1 MTQAT
6 DTEFKAR
13 TVTLVREG
21 GQYILK
27 LPRGA
32 GALIP
37 PMCTDWETVT
47 GMRLDEGKQVNIKL
61 RVELCGK
68 VRPRKAPVAP
78 PAPPTEQVRNVRQ
91 AEVRAEPVMGQRW
104 HQLEQVPRHIQ
115 RVADMYQEAMRRCH
129 PRHFEII
136 NNHFE
141 RELQRALEEARH
153 YAEREHMRDQRYQ
166 ELRHRDPGM
175 NFGSIDESGPT
186 Y

>member
-47 GMRLDEGKQVNIKL
+47 GMTLEEGKQVNIKL
-61 RVELCGK
+61 HVELCGK
-68 VRPRKAPVAP
+68 VRPRKAPVP
-78 PAPPTEQVRNVRQ
+78 PP
-91 AEVRAEPVMGQRW
+91 EVQAEPVRDNRGRHVSHTTVADQW
-104 HQLEQVPRHIQ
+104 HQLRQVPRHIQ

-153 YAEREHMRDQRYQ
+153 YMERESRRDERYQ

-175 NFGSIDESGPT
+175 AFGSIDESGPT